1 MTADALA
8 LLPGMMCD
16 ERLFQPQIDTLDV
29 PTLLVDTT
37 KDDNFADMAKRAL
50 DSLPPRF
57 AMAGLSL
64 GGILAFEIWRHAP
77 ERVSK
82 LCLLNT
88 NPHADAPE
96 RRTLRVAQIADV
108 LSGGLRSVTVDALKP
123 AYLADA
129 HRDDQRLLDSILGMA
144 LDLGPDVF
152 ERQSMA
158 LKDRIDSTATLE
170 TIDCPTAIVCG
181 AEDRLCPPAYHE
193 FMATRIPHATL
204 SVIENCGH
212 LSTLE
217 QPQRVN
223 AILRDLL
230 RHRTDENTGGAG
242 NSGI

>member
-1 MTADALA
+1 MNADALA

-16 ERLFQPQIDTLDV
+16 ERLFQPQIDTLGV
-29 PTLLVDTT
+29 PTVLVDTT

-77 ERVSK
+77 ERVSA

-108 LSGGLRSVTVDALKP
+108 LDGGLRSITVDALKP
-123 AYLADA
+123 AYLAAA
-129 HRDDQRLLDSILGMA
+129 HRDDQHLLDTILGMA
-144 LDLGPDVF
+144 LDLGAAVF
-152 ERQSMA
+152 ERQSIA
-158 LKDRIDSTATLE
+158 LKNRIDSVATLG

-193 FMATRIPHATL
+193 LMAARIPGAAL
-204 SVIENCGH
+204 SIIEDCGH

-217 QPQRVN
+217 QPERVT
-223 AILRDLL
+223 AILKDLL
-230 RHRTDENTGGAG
+230 WRQPAKRTGNT
-242 NSGI
+242 